1 MISDEDLLLYYYRE
15 LEPDERAR
23 IGAALA
29 DQPELAQRLHR
40 LVARLDA
47 AAVMPEAAVP
57 ANVQQRWQSAL
68 DGAVRG
74 DTRAAPARQ
83 RFTNARWLAMAAA
96 LAAVALVVVLQVR
109 QSGTSQPGT
118 SQLAHDTTPE
128 TPGPAAAEG
137 SAYENGLKFHL
148 ASTERQ
154 IAALGDATP
163 EERARLIETIIAQN
177 RLYALAA
184 ERAGEPQLARV
195 LRAFT
200 PILDDLAHGHGE
212 TTAANVAQL
221 SFELRVMQAR
231 LGAGAGTTNT
241 L

>member
-1 MISDEDLLLYYYRE
+1 MISDEDLMLYHYRE
-15 LEPDERAR
+15 LGADERAR

-29 DQPELAQRLHR
+29 SQPELAQRLHK

-47 AAVMPEAAVP
+47 VSTTAEVP
-57 ANVQQRWQSAL
+57 VPLEVQARWQAAL
-68 DGAVRG
+68 AGAVRG
-74 DTRAAPARQ
+74 EQRTAPARA
-83 RFTNARWLAMAAA
+83 RFTNTRWIAAA
-96 LAAVALVVVLQVR
+96 AGIAMVALAVTFVAMQPKTQLADNDAR
-109 QSGTSQPGT
+109 QPGARQAQPAE
-118 SQLAHDTTPE
+118 S
-128 TPGPAAAEG
+128 AAAG
-137 SAYENGLKFHL
+137 TAYENGLKFHL

-163 EERARLIETIIAQN
+163 EERQRLIETIIGQN

-200 PILDDLAHGHGE
+200 PILDDLAHGRGE

-231 LGAGAGTTNT
+231 LAASAASTNT